1 MLVLSCGHEL
11 FFGPA
16 DQAEQWFTDILGY
29 PRPHDASAADYLLD
43 VVNTDYSGDTKARQ
57 RLAISAMQGEGE
69 LQSAAAC
76 FRGSERFAQTI
87 GYVYIYYVSILD
99 QLDYILVRIDLH
111 LLLLPH
117 PCPRR
122 SPHYTMIIHA
132 CTSSNAH

>member
-1 MLVLSCGHEL
+1 LVLSCGHEL
-11 FFGPA
+11 YFGPA

-87 GYVYIYYVSILD
+87 GYVCVYLYNLCY
-99 QLDYILVRIDLH
+99 
-111 LLLLPH
+111 
-117 PCPRR
+117 
-122 SPHYTMIIHA
+122 
-132 CTSSNAH
+132 